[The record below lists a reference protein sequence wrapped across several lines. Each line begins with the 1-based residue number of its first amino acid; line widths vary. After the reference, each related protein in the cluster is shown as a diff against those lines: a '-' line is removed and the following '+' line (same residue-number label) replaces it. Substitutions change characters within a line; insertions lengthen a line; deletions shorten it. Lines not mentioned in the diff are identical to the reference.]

1 MPHESTFSRAF
12 AEFAQTGLAQA
23 AHEAVI
29 AGTQQQRLIGHIC
42 RDSTAIEARER
53 YPEPVNKKAAP
64 KGKAAPKENNG
75 KARRGRKGKQQRQ
88 TQAQREASGTRIQK
102 QARMDDV
109 KAMLADIP
117 VKCDLGAKRGT
128 GGGTYYW
135 RGYKLH
141 LDVAD
146 GQIPITAV
154 LTAAS
159 VHDSQ
164 VAIPMIH
171 MTTKKVTY
179 LYDLADSAYDAK
191 AIREVSARLGHKPII
206 DIHTR
211 AKPKTQLP
219 SRVKPQPEL
228 SPAEER
234 RYKERTLVERV
245 FGRLKDEFGAEFVRV
260 RGAAKVMTHLMF
272 GVLAL
277 TIDQTL
283 RLHK

>member
-1 MPHESTFSRAF
+1 M
-12 AEFAQTGLAQA
+12 TGRPRRPIGFRRSIALVIAVLALVGQA
-23 AHEAVI
+23 A
-29 AGTQQQRLIGHIC
+29 
-42 RDSTAIEARER
+42 
-53 YPEPVNKKAAP
+53 PV
-64 KGKAAPKENNG
+64 
-75 KARRGRKGKQQRQ
+75 
-88 TQAQREASGTRIQK
+88 
-102 QARMDDV
+102 
-109 KAMLADIP
+109 
-117 VKCDLGAKRGT
+117 
-128 GGGTYYW
+128 
-135 RGYKLH
+135 
-141 LDVAD
+141 
-146 GQIPITAV
+146 
-154 LTAAS
+154 
-159 VHDSQ
+159 
-164 VAIPMIH
+164 
-171 MTTKKVTY
+171 
-179 LYDLADSAYDAK
+179 SAYDAK